1 MLGRGALRAV
11 FGAPRVRAF
20 AAAAF
25 GRMAPPFWTHE
36 DAGLG
41 ALIFREA
48 MEQSLPLT
56 YVALRRWKQHRA
68 WINWADRSTLLD
80 GDAMWVHYTRDATNP
95 NPNPEPEPNPDPNPD
110 PNPNPSPNPN
120 PDPDPDPN
128 PDPNPDPDPNPIP
141 GTLHARRH

>member
-1 MLGRGALRAV
+1 
-11 FGAPRVRAF
+11 
-20 AAAAF
+20 
-25 GRMAPPFWTHE
+25 MAPPFWTHE

-95 NPNPEPEPNPDPNPD
+95 NPNPEPEPNPDPNP
-110 PNPNPSPNPN
+110 NPSPNPY
-120 PDPDPDPN
+120 
-128 PDPNPDPDPNPIP
+128 
-141 GTLHARRH
+141 